1 MATATSLTARGRR
14 NAWDAIAASADD
26 SILVA
31 AVAGSRIVVT
41 SVVINHGDTTASS
54 VTFLSKGAGVGTSI
68 YPPLKGPANGGFVI
82 GENEKGWFGTV
93 AGEGLAVD
101 TSSGSTTS
109 VAVTYTRVKG

>member
-1 MATATSLTARGRR
+1 MIGRGRR

-31 AVAGSRIVVT
+31 AVPGYKIVVT
-41 SVVINHGDTTASS
+41 SVVLNHGDTTASS
-54 VTFLSKGAGVGTSI
+54 VTFLSKGSGAGTAI

-82 GENEKGWFGTV
+82 GENEKGWCGTL

-101 TSSGSTTS
+101 TSAGSATS